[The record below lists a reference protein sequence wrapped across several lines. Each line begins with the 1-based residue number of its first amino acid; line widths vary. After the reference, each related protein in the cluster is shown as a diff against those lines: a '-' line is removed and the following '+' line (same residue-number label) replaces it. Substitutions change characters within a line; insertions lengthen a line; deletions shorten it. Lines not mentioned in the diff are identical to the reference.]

1 MPRCGTDD
9 FIEGPRILPDDV
21 VAKKFSQRGWVIGRN
36 RSYDMCPLCVGV
48 APENKLATVFRV
60 TKGAEPVPT
69 PADLA
74 AQASEAKQQEA
85 TKTHAALD
93 KFLGK
98 TPRPKVAGCWLTAD
112 RVTDP
117 VLTMMAHDM
126 AETRALL
133 EVIRQQ
139 NEVRDQNLTKQTTI
153 FHAQMKGYER
163 HIAMFERLIAAQDR
177 QTLLQE
183 QLIRAI
189 ANIVPTLVRTSEGMT
204 SGVTAS
210 VEKAMNNLAL
220 IVAQEALARKQAMD
234 QEGPEPTPVA
244 PEATEDI
251 ALMPAVTTQTVEPV
265 TTTEAPALTRRKA
278 SFSVTSYQDRKPDR
292 FLTMVTM
299 DRATW
304 EAAGHP

>member
-1 MPRCGTDD
+1 
-9 FIEGPRILPDDV
+9 
-21 VAKKFSQRGWVIGRN
+21 
-36 RSYDMCPLCVGV
+36 
-48 APENKLATVFRV
+48 
-60 TKGAEPVPT
+60 
-69 PADLA
+69 
-74 AQASEAKQQEA
+74 
-85 TKTHAALD
+85 
-93 KFLGK
+93 
-98 TPRPKVAGCWLTAD
+98 
-112 RVTDP
+112 
-117 VLTMMAHDM
+117 MMAHDLG
-126 AETRALL
+126 EIRAILDSCHAQNN
-133 EVIRQQ
+133 IRDEQ
-139 NEVRDQNLTKQTTI
+139 LKKQTAI
-153 FHAQMKGYER
+153 FQAQMKGYER
-163 HIAMFERLIAAQDR
+163 HMAMFERLIAAQDR
-177 QTLLQE
+177 QALLQE

-234 QEGPEPTPVA
+234 EVDPEPTPVA

-251 ALMPAVTTQTVEPV
+251 ALLPAVTTQTVEPV

-304 EAAGHP
+304 EAAGFTPEDRYTLEHVRGRLVIARALAGSGYKPKRVGRTTVVLQARNLGELNYKRTYIQTGPGQILA

>member
-1 MPRCGTDD
+1 
-9 FIEGPRILPDDV
+9 
-21 VAKKFSQRGWVIGRN
+21 
-36 RSYDMCPLCVGV
+36 
-48 APENKLATVFRV
+48 
-60 TKGAEPVPT
+60 
-69 PADLA
+69 
-74 AQASEAKQQEA
+74 
-85 TKTHAALD
+85 
-93 KFLGK
+93 
-98 TPRPKVAGCWLTAD
+98 
-112 RVTDP
+112 
-117 VLTMMAHDM
+117 MMAHDLG
-126 AETRALL
+126 EIRAILDSCHTQNN
-133 EVIRQQ
+133 IRDEQ
-139 NEVRDQNLTKQTTI
+139 LKKQTAI
-153 FHAQMKGYER
+153 FQAQMKGYER
-163 HIAMFERLIAAQDR
+163 HMAMFERLIAAQDR
-177 QTLLQE
+177 QALLQE

-234 QEGPEPTPVA
+234 EVDPEPTPVA

-251 ALMPAVTTQTVEPV
+251 ALLPAVTTQTVEPV

-304 EAAGHP
+304 EAAGFTPEDRYTLEHVRGRLVIARALAGSGYKPKRVGRTTVVLQARNLGELNYKRTYIHTGPGQILA